1 MLILSAINWIQIRSG
16 HCVRLLHPR
25 VNRGDVDTGL
35 DVLKLGDT
43 RLNLALAVASSLMF
57 STHVDE

>member
-1 MLILSAINWIQIRSG
+1 MLILSAIDWIQIRSG

-35 DVLKLGDT
+35 DVLKLGGT
-43 RLNLALAVASSLMF
+43 RLNLALALA
-57 STHVDE
+57 